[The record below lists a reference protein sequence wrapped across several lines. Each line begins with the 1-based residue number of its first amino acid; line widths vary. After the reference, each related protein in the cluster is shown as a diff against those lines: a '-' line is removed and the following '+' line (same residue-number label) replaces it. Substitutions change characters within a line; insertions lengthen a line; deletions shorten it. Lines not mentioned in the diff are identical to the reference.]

1 MAETTLLE
9 HSFNTAINHNIL
21 DVGTPLSIGKK
32 RWGTLRFAISLRK
45 AEEEIMSTITKIV
58 LLTFIFLIIGF
69 VIILLLSRR
78 FIRPIT
84 QLANTME
91 QARGDYLDIKVDV
104 KGRDELAL
112 LGEKFNTM
120 IERIKKANE
129 ELRNAHEK
137 LVQSEKLASVGI
149 LAAGVAHEINNPL
162 GGLFNCVHMLEYR
175 GEEKEFRREYL
186 NLIKEGLEKIE
197 NTVGKLLWVSR
208 TEKDKVSLTNVEDVI
223 KNVASL
229 VEYRLKK
236 SNITLRII
244 KESDTNLIMI
254 ESTDF
259 QQVMLNL
266 FINAI
271 HAMPSGGELIVKTST
286 VDAKVVIEV
295 RDTGHGIQEEN
306 LGKIFDPF
314 FTTKAPGEGTGL
326 GLWMSYEIIREYNGE
341 IDVKSRVGEGSTFTL
356 SFPAYS

>member
-1 MAETTLLE
+1 
-9 HSFNTAINHNIL
+9 
-21 DVGTPLSIGKK
+21 
-32 RWGTLRFAISLRK
+32 
-45 AEEEIMSTITKIV
+45 
-58 LLTFIFLIIGF
+58 
-69 VIILLLSRR
+69 
-78 FIRPIT
+78 
-84 QLANTME
+84 ME

-271 HAMPSGGELIVKTST
+271 HSIPSGGELIVKTST

-341 IDVKSRVGEGSTFTL
+341 IAVKSRVGEGSTFTL
-356 SFPAYS
+356 SFPAYP